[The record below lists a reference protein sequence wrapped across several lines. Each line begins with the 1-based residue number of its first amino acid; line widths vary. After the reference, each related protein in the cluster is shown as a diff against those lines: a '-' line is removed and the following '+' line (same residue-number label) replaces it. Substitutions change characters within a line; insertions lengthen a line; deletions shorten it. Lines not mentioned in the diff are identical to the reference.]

1 MHVYGRAVHGLLTL
15 TSDPGLHRKH
25 LDFLEDYLSLDAD
38 EWRLFE
44 QLYDMESKH
53 MGAFRERWLEEGRR
67 QGIAQGVAQGFAQG
81 EQRLL
86 ARLLTR
92 KFGSLDE
99 ATENRLR
106 NASTDEINR
115 WTDQILVARTLE
127 EVFRLQ

>member
-1 MHVYGRAVHGLLTL
+1 MSGSFRPESFDALVIDGNDWVDGRLELHYTL
-15 TSDPGLHRKH
+15 RGPDPVSFAEVI
-25 LDFLEDYLSLDAD
+25 DFGDV
-38 EWRLFE
+38 
-44 QLYDMESKH
+44 
-53 MGAFRERWLEEGRR
+53 GA
-67 QGIAQGVAQGFAQG
+67 APDP
-81 EQRLL
+81 LL